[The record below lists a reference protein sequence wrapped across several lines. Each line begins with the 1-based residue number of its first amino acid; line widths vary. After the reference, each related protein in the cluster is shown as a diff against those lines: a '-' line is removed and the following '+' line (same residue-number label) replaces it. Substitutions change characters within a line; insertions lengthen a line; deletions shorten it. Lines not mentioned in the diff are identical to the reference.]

1 MPDGSLSFQFN
12 INTVSL
18 PVGTK
23 LSNKST
29 LHKVVRVGSKNSVS
43 GLLRV
48 TEGLLLF
55 SSFYS
60 RSMDSDSGRKKA
72 PFIGRW
78 FAILTIVQGFIYL
91 AASGLSYGTQAL
103 GHMVSVVMKRRLSCS
118 VACGILI
125 PQPGIEPMSPA
136 LPSGFSTTGPPGKSL
151 LVTGLSHTLHPI
163 GLCVS
168 HKVISQLDP

>member
-12 INTVSL
+12 RNSVSL

-60 RSMDSDSGRKKA
+60 RSMDSDSGRKK
-72 PFIGRW
+72 
-78 FAILTIVQGFIYL
+78 
-91 AASGLSYGTQAL
+91 
-103 GHMVSVVMKRRLSCS
+103 HH
-118 VACGILI
+118 
-125 PQPGIEPMSPA
+125 
-136 LPSGFSTTGPPGKSL
+136 L
-151 LVTGLSHTLHPI
+151 LVTGLPFKPLFRVLFIWLHQ
-163 GLCVS
+163 VS
-168 HKVISQLDP
+168 VMAHRLWGIWSQ